1 MPCPSLLPSP
11 PHHGL
16 HNDNVDHW
24 FATVDGRDLD
34 ATIALAREI
43 IAAGVWRPGMLRRF
57 IRLHRHEVTRLLRR
71 LGPLVPSHMR

>member
-1 MPCPSLLPSP
+1 MPCPSLLPTRP
-11 PHHGL
+11 RHGL

-43 IAAGVWRPGMLRRF
+43 IAAGAWRPGMLRRF